1 MCLIRNQ
8 STFFIVCLIFD
19 HMEYPWLQIVSSL
32 IVLNITDRYSWLKIF
47 LSLLVLNITDT
58 TDTKWIEIFQKLVE
72 TF

>member
-1 MCLIRNQ
+1 MASDN
-8 STFFIVCLIFD
+8 
-19 HMEYPWLQIVSSL
+19 SSL
-32 IVLNITDRYSWLKIF
+32 IVLNITDRYSWLQIF